1 MPFALGNSHA
11 KKLTA
16 ETVVIEGDLFVAGEI
31 KQHFKEENRSPV
43 DHTALKTTQTGTLEI
58 GNHETRNTVKLHNF
72 GPKISFSYNFRLQA
86 DSITTTSGSGLVKL
100 HIGELASAIGLGVGD
115 TIHVSSVSG
124 TVHNGITAA
133 DMTGSFVLQ
142 SGGLANQMCI
152 NTSGSASQSST
163 IAFFTADISCV
174 VYSSLDLHG
183 DATTWVRETT
193 VPGTIATPNGTRLN
207 EPVPYPVV
215 AA

>member
-31 KQHFKEENRSPV
+31 KQHFKEENTTPV
-43 DHTALKTTQTGTLEI
+43 DDTALKTTQTGTLEI

-72 GPKISFSYNFRLQA
+72 GPKISFSYNFRFQA

-100 HIGELASAIGLGVGD
+100 HIVGDHDLNVGD
-115 TIHVSSVSG
+115 TINVTNVSG
-124 TVHNGITAA
+124 TTHNGITVANL
-133 DMTGSFVLQ
+133 TGSYVLQ
-142 SGGLANQMCI
+142 SGALANEMFI
-152 NTSGSASQSST
+152 NTSGSASQSSS
-163 IAFFTADISCV
+163 IAFFTADISCI

-183 DATTWVRETT
+183 DATTWVRSTT
-193 VPGTIATPNGTRLN
+193 VPGTVATPNGTRLN
-207 EPVPYPVV
+207 EAAPYPVV